1 MSHIIWKELVPEKY
15 MQTKM
20 YGNNEF
26 SFSLFCEVNSMISQ
40 GKEAFVLSLGMA
52 PL

>member
-1 MSHIIWKELVPEKY
+1 MSNIIWKELVPEK

-26 SFSLFCEVNSMISQ
+26 AFSLFCEVNSMISQ
-40 GKEAFVLSLGMA
+40 DKEAFVLSLGVA